1 MRNTMNEV
9 KLNDEQLKF
18 INGGLLVDGWESV
31 TESMIKVYKDTYGD
45 KGLEILIDVIAST
58 KNDPTSV
65 LTDEDREIVFAFIRD
80 NWNKVVTQ

>member
-1 MRNTMNEV
+1 MNEA
-9 KLNDEQLKF
+9 KLNDEQLKL

-31 TESMIKVYKDTYGD
+31 TESMIKVFKDSYGD

-80 NWNKVVTQ
+80 NWDKAVTQ

>member
-1 MRNTMNEV
+1 
-9 KLNDEQLKF
+9 
-18 INGGLLVDGWESV
+18 
-31 TESMIKVYKDTYGD
+31 MIKVFKDSYGD

-80 NWNKVVTQ
+80 NWDKVVTQ